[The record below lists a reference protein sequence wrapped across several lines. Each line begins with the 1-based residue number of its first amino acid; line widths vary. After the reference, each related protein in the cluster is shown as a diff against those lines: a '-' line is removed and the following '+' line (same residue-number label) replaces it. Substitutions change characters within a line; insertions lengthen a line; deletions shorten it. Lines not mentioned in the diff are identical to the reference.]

1 MSHTPE
7 RLTSHP
13 EEAAVRVPLELYMRG
28 HAEDS
33 AEHMRAAFM
42 PSARLESVREGPL
55 TSWDLDTYCQRF
67 KNTPAADEATRRRTI
82 DTLDIVGTAASAK
95 VTREERAE
103 VIRRLPPLLKR
114 LREGM
119 ASANM
124 APEKQEE
131 RLNALNNA
139 LAAAFTAKAAVI
151 PNDRLQD
158 LMERLES
165 IEELLPGAEPVE
177 IDESLVLDLSGHES
191 SELEV
196 VSEGGTLP
204 TPPMLAWAREL
215 LVGSWYTLEYR
226 NRQET
231 VQLAWHGMRRQLSL
245 FVTPA
250 GRCVLFQQQRLASFL
265 QAGLL
270 LPAQQEALTVK
281 ATRNA
286 LAKLDADPSRLM
298 N

>member
-1 MSHTPE
+1 
-7 RLTSHP
+7 
-13 EEAAVRVPLELYMRG
+13 
-28 HAEDS
+28 
-33 AEHMRAAFM
+33 
-42 PSARLESVREGPL
+42 
-55 TSWDLDTYCQRF
+55 
-67 KNTPAADEATRRRTI
+67 
-82 DTLDIVGTAASAK
+82 
-95 VTREERAE
+95 
-103 VIRRLPPLLKR
+103 
-114 LREGM
+114 M

-124 APEKQEE
+124 SPEKQEE
-131 RLNALNNA
+131 RISALNSA

-165 IEELLPGAEPVE
+165 LEELLPGAEPVE

-196 VSEGGTLP
+196 VSEGGTMP

-226 NRQET
+226 NRREN

-245 FVTPA
+245 FVAPN
-250 GRCVLFQQQRLASFL
+250 GRCVLFQQHRLAAFL

-270 LPAQQEALTVK
+270 LPAQDEALTVK
-281 ATRNA
+281 ATRSA

-298 N
+298 S